1 MCCAQYGMEA
11 KAKYVKTPVGKF
23 PFPMNPAFSK
33 TLENCKTDEDLFKLV
48 EKNGFINPDAF
59 TELNARGL
67 YHKYQEWKRA
77 QS

>member
-1 MCCAQYGMEA
+1 
-11 KAKYVKTPVGKF
+11 
-23 PFPMNPAFSK
+23 MNPAFSK